1 MGIFLGFL
9 VGFYFAFGVVLSFWQ
24 SNLYCFVCRIVIL
37 GLYTVVA
44 HLPRFT
50 VIPIAKKLKLMSFEL
65 EEGEI
70 PPYSE
75 LSHGLEQAL
84 GRIQQLEAAV
94 HSECHSWLAAEAANQ

>member
-1 MGIFLGFL
+1 MAIEF
-9 VGFYFAFGVVLSFWQ
+9 VLLCVQ
-24 SNLYCFVCRIVIL
+24 LLIL
-37 GLYTVVA
+37 GLYPVAA

-50 VIPIAKKLKLMSFEL
+50 VQPIAKKLKLMSFEL

-75 LSHGLEQAL
+75 LAHGLEQAL

-94 HSECHSWLAAEAANQ
+94 HSERQSRLAAEAANQ

>member
-1 MGIFLGFL
+1 MGFCCIWCCS
-9 VGFYFAFGVVLSFWQ
+9 VVLAIE
-24 SNLYCFVCRIVIL
+24 FVLLCVQLVIL
-37 GLYTVVA
+37 GRYTVVA

-50 VIPIAKKLKLMSFEL
+50 IQSIARKLKLMSFEL

-75 LSHGLEQAL
+75 LARGLEQAL

-94 HSECHSWLAAEAANQ
+94 HSERQSRLAAEAANQ

>member
-1 MGIFLGFL
+1 MIEF
-9 VGFYFAFGVVLSFWQ
+9 VLLCMQ
-24 SNLYCFVCRIVIL
+24 LVIL

-50 VIPIAKKLKLMSFEL
+50 VQPIAKKLKLMSFEL

-75 LSHGLEQAL
+75 LERGLEQAL
-84 GRIQQLEAAV
+84 GRIQQLEVAV
-94 HSECHSWLAAEAANQ
+94 HSECQSRLAAEAANR